1 MAFPSSSALA
11 SALLSTDLSSADLDT
26 LSENPE
32 DPYMV
37 MENQLD
43 VSSITEMD
51 LEYSYDMQEL
61 IMVPPFRPFFR
72 RFDFFDLGSLGLF
85 SCFFFMLFF
94 HALCFMA
101 LLVCLGIRHAVM
113 ARHL

>member
-61 IMVPPFRPFFR
+61 IMVPPFRPFFDVLTFLTSAR
-72 RFDFFDLGSLGLF
+72 LVFFHAFF
-85 SCFFFMLFF
+85 SCSFFMLFVLWLSWS
-94 HALCFMA
+94 A
-101 LLVCLGIRHAVM
+101 
-113 ARHL
+113 